1 MALPDDP
8 ADDIFQP
15 DGRLRDDFFSEPA
28 LATLQESVRAAGE
41 TRWDSLRSPHLFMGL
56 LAIPDPGVRN
66 WGERLGADLPRLLE
80 QFRELFHQDDGEGG
94 YCLRLHR
101 EFLSDNV
108 LRVLREAYQRA
119 ADHERDEVSPMDL
132 LISLFTTPQS
142 IVAECFE
149 RIGVTA
155 AKLTELAVMAEQF
168 ANSVR

>member
-1 MALPDDP
+1 MALPDDLGN
-8 ADDIFQP
+8 DIFLP
-15 DGRLRDDFFSEPA
+15 DGHLRGDLFAESTLAA
-28 LATLQESVRAAGE
+28 LHQAVRAAGE

-56 LAIPDPGVRN
+56 LAAPDPGVRN
-66 WGERLGADLPRLLE
+66 WGDRLGADVPRLLE

-119 ADHERDEVSPMDL
+119 ADHQRDEVSPMDL

-155 AKLTELAVMAEQF
+155 AKLTELAVMAEQS
-168 ANSVR
+168 AYSVR

>member
-8 ADDIFQP
+8 AEDIFQP
-15 DGRLRDDFFSEPA
+15 DGHLRGDLFAESTLAA
-28 LATLQESVRAAGE
+28 LHESVRSAGE

-56 LAIPDPGVRN
+56 LAVPDPGVRN
-66 WGERLGADLPRLLE
+66 WGDRLGADLPRLLE

-108 LRVLREAYQRA
+108 LRVLREACQRA
-119 ADHERDEVSPMDL
+119 ADHERGEVSPMDL